1 MKPLNLRQNKKGN
14 IVVIAIFIIVLF
26 VIMFAGFIM
35 VVGSGLLN
43 WTFDILYPELASLGV
58 VGNTNFTEASSY
70 TLTPLNSMIQSLTW
84 LTGVLYVL
92 MLITS

>member
-35 VVGSGLLN
+35 VVGSGLLKN
-43 WTFDILYPELASLGV
+43 IVCLKKRNG
-58 VGNTNFTEASSY
+58 
-70 TLTPLNSMIQSLTW
+70 TLM
-84 LTGVLYVL
+84 
-92 MLITS
+92 M